1 VSLALYMDHHV
12 PAAITRGLRRRG
24 VDVLTAAED
33 GRADC
38 DDAPLLDRAGEVGR
52 VLFTRDSDLLVEATR
67 RLRSGERFT
76 TVVYAHQLE
85 VSIGRCV
92 TDLEVIAKAGS
103 PEEAVRQVIY
113 LPLGP

>member
-1 VSLALYMDHHV
+1 MDQHV

-33 GRADC
+33 GAAAL
-38 DDAPLLDRAGEVGR
+38 DDPPLLDRAGELGR
-52 VLFTRDSDLLVEATR
+52 VLFTRDTDLLAEAAR
-67 RLRSGERFT
+67 RMRAGEKFA

-92 TDLEVIAKAGS
+92 ADLEVIAKAGL
-103 PEEAVRQVIY
+103 PDEAVGQVIY
-113 LPLGP
+113 LPL

>member
-1 VSLALYMDHHV
+1 MDQHV

-24 VDVLTAAED
+24 VEVVTAAED
-33 GRADC
+33 DAATW
-38 DDAPLLDRAGEVGR
+38 DDAPLLDRAGELRR

-67 RLRSGERFT
+67 RLRGGEQFA

-92 TDLEVIAKAGS
+92 TDLEVIAKAGL
-103 PEEAVRQVIY
+103 PEEAMGRVIH
-113 LPLGP
+113 LPL

>member
-1 VSLALYMDHHV
+1 MSLAPYMDQHV

-33 GRADC
+33 GTAALEDP
-38 DDAPLLDRAGEVGR
+38 ALLDRAGELGR

-67 RLRSGERFT
+67 RLRGGEKFA

-92 TDLEVIAKAGS
+92 ADLEVIAKAGL
-103 PEEAVRQVIY
+103 PEEAMGRVIH
-113 LPLGP
+113 LPL